1 MHRGWLLTGRLS
13 VAVASLIA
21 ALGLSGCNGAD
32 ETDPET
38 TDDPTDAAEPAAE
51 RPTLGLPGRDFGFPS
66 PFTYR
71 RGPGYV
77 MSSFIYDTLVWK
89 DASGELLPWLAEEW
103 EQSDGGRVYTF
114 ELREDVSWH
123 DGEPFTAEDVAFT
136 FDYFQEHTIS
146 PAVIIQPLPQIEEVE
161 AIDDHTV
168 EFQLSSPLA
177 PFFDFGGVGSVPIVP
192 QHIWADVDDPTQAS
206 DLDLLVGTGPYELQE
221 YARGEGAYRYTAND
235 DFFLGVPFV
244 EGLEYRPVDD
254 PLAALQAEEV
264 DVAFPSGVVPDV
276 LEPFRDNSEFEVIEQ
291 PSGNFGTGL
300 FWNLDEGGALADVQF
315 RRACAM
321 AIDRDDL
328 VERLH
333 GGLAEPGNPGWIPR
347 DHPAHAEV
355 EQYDYDPEAANELLD
370 EAGYEMNDQ
379 GVRVGPDGEPLRFE
393 LLVESPPPP
402 VTDLVVAALEDIGV
416 ELEPQALDT
425 PAFNERV
432 IGGEAEMSLIGFGG
446 MNTDH
451 GAGGYLRQV
460 YHSETQATQHAQ
472 GYHNAEVDR
481 LIEEQQTTI
490 AEPERREI
498 VAEIQQLIAEDL
510 PMLPLVYPQGFAVY
524 DEETFDAWYYT
535 EGGIGGTVPL
545 AWNKH
550 MFVTGQETGLEIR
563 PHGHSE

>member
-13 VAVASLIA
+13 VAVASLIV

-146 PAVIIQPLPQIEEVE
+146 PEVIIQPLPQIEEVE

-206 DLDLLVGTGPYELQE
+206 DLDLLVGTGPYELEE

-254 PLAALQAEEV
+254 PLAALQAKEV

-291 PSGNFGTGL
+291 PSGNSGTGL

-393 LLVESPPPP
+393 LLLESPPPP

-425 PAFNERV
+425 PALNERV

-524 DEETFDAWYYT
+524 DEEIFDAWYYT

-550 MFVTGQETGLEIR
+550 MFVTGQETGLEMR